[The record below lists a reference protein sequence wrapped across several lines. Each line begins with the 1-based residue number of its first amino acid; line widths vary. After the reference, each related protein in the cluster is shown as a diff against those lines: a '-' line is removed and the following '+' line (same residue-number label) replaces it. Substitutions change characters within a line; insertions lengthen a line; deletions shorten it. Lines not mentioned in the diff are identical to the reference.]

1 MSLRER
7 LARARQSLT
16 ESMNV
21 LFKRGPE
28 VDDDFWDE
36 LEETLILADMGAQA
50 AAEIVERLR
59 DTATRKALPDAYA
72 VLDLLAETIEKNG
85 LSRQTV
91 VLVLPGE
98 GEDAPAPRTRGPH
111 TDHD

>member
-50 AAEIVERLR
+50 AAV
-59 DTATRKALPDAYA
+59 
-72 VLDLLAETIEKNG
+72 
-85 LSRQTV
+85 S
-91 VLVLPGE
+91 
-98 GEDAPAPRTRGPH
+98 
-111 TDHD
+111 